1 MKKTTIEEQ
10 KEVELKNPILIE
22 GFPGLGM
29 VGSIATKYLVK
40 QLKAEKIATMYSPH
54 FPYHVIVNEKG
65 GVRLLRGEFYVWR
78 NEETKNDLIFLMGD
92 SQPQTIEGQFEVA
105 NAILDFAE
113 EKKVKTIITIG
124 GYRNEF
130 EGSPKIVA
138 ISTTPKLYEQAKKA
152 KASPS
157 EAGTPIVGTAGL
169 LLGLAKFRKLD
180 ALCLL
185 GETKGYLPDPKTA
198 KSIIEVL
205 GKLLEIAVDL
215 KVLDKEIEKSNQ
227 ILGRMEDIEKRRAK
241 YIQNIKKVEEE
252 KITYIS

>member
-1 MKKTTIEEQ
+1 MKKTTIEEL
-10 KEVELKNPILIE
+10 KKVELKNPILIE

-40 QLKAEKIATMYSPH
+40 HLKTEKVGTLYSPH
-54 FPYHVIVNEKG
+54 FPYHVIVSKNG
-65 GVRLLRGEFYVWR
+65 GVRLLRGEFYVWK
-78 NEETKNDLIFLMGD
+78 NETGKNDFIFLIGD
-92 SQPQTIEGQFEVA
+92 SQAQTIDGQFEVA
-105 NAILDFAE
+105 NAILDFAQ
-113 EKKVKTIITIG
+113 EKNVETIITIG

-130 EGSPKIVA
+130 EGNPKIVA
-138 ISTTPKLYEQAKKA
+138 VSTTPELFERAQKA
-152 KASPS
+152 KALPS

-169 LLGLAKFRKLD
+169 LLGLAKFRNLE

-185 GETKGYLPDPKTA
+185 GETRGYLPDPKTA

-205 GKLLEIAVDL
+205 QGLLDITVD
-215 KVLDKEIEKSNQ
+215 VTGLDKEIEKAKE
-227 ILGRMEDIEKRRAK
+227 IVGRMQDIEKRRAK